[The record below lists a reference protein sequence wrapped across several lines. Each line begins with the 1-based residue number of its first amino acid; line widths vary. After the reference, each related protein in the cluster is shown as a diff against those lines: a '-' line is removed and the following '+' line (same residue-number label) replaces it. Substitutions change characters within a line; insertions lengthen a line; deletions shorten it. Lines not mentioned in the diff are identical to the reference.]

1 VLLAYILSTKTVQ
14 FGEGVFMIRI
24 IEKWN
29 DAELVY
35 DDYGYHLRVFLG
47 DQLRSII
54 NVTAENDDEAIKIA
68 RRAIYLFL
76 S

>member
-1 VLLAYILSTKTVQ
+1 ML
-14 FGEGVFMIRI
+14 RI
-24 IEKWN
+24 VEKWN

-35 DDYGYHLRVFLG
+35 DSFGYHLRVFFG
-47 DQLRSII
+47 NQLRSTI
-54 NVTAENDDEAIKIA
+54 NVTAEDDDEAIKRA

>member
-54 NVTAENDDEAIKIA
+54 NVTAENDDEAIKRA

>member
-1 VLLAYILSTKTVQ
+1 MVDLK
-14 FGEGVFMIRI
+14 GVVMLRI
-24 IEKWN
+24 VEKWN

-35 DDYGYHLRVFLG
+35 DEYGYHLRVYFG
-47 DQLRSII
+47 NRLRSI
-54 NVTAENDDEAIKIA
+54 NVTAEDDDEAIKRA

>member
-1 VLLAYILSTKTVQ
+1 
-14 FGEGVFMIRI
+14 MIRI
-24 IEKWN
+24 IETWN

-47 DQLRSII
+47 NQLRSII
-54 NVTAENDDEAIKIA
+54 NVTAENDDEAIKRA

>member
-1 VLLAYILSTKTVQ
+1 VLLAYNLSTKTVQ
-14 FGEGVFMIRI
+14 FEKGVFMIRI

-54 NVTAENDDEAIKIA
+54 NVTAENDDEAIKRA

>member
-1 VLLAYILSTKTVQ
+1 
-14 FGEGVFMIRI
+14 MIRI
-24 IEKWN
+24 VEKWN

-35 DDYGYHLRVFLG
+35 DNSGYHLRVFFG
-47 DQLRSII
+47 NQLRSII
-54 NVTAENDDEAIKIA
+54 NVTADDDDEAIKRA

>member
-1 VLLAYILSTKTVQ
+1 
-14 FGEGVFMIRI
+14 MIRI

-29 DAELVY
+29 DAELIY

-54 NVTAENDDEAIKIA
+54 NVTAENDDEAIKRA

>member
-1 VLLAYILSTKTVQ
+1 ML
-14 FGEGVFMIRI
+14 RI

-35 DDYGYHLRVFLG
+35 DHQGYHLRVFFG
-47 DQLRSII
+47 NQLRSII
-54 NVTAENDDEAIKIA
+54 NVTAEDDDEAIKRA